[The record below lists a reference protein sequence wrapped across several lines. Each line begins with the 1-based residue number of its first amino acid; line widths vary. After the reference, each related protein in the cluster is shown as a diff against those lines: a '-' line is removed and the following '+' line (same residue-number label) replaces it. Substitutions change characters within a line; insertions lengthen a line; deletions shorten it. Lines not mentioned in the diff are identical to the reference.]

1 MTNVNNRVLYT
12 GLTNNLPRRVAKHR
26 VGLGSRF
33 TSKYRV
39 TKLVWYEEFARVADA
54 IAAEKRIKG
63 GSRKKKIRLV
73 EGVNPGWRDLLGD
86 G

>member
-26 VGLGSRF
+26 VGVGSRF
-33 TSKYRV
+33 TSRYRV
-39 TKLVWYEEFARVADA
+39 TKLVWYEEFARIADA

-63 GSRKKKIRLV
+63 GSREKKIRLV